1 MLKILESA
9 KRLYA
14 LKQNLQMP
22 SYRRFLFD
30 DLLLSTSKIVGIYGS
45 RGVGKTTILLQLL
58 DASKVKQSQKLY
70 ISCDHPIFKTVS
82 LFDFVD
88 EFSKRGGELLVIDE
102 IHEAQDFQEQ
112 LKSIYDFL
120 DIKIYFSGSSAIEI
134 TNADFARR
142 YSMYNLP
149 VLSFKE
155 YLELTQNILLDAYPL
170 EEIFLNHEDI
180 THNIMSKL
188 NDKKILK
195 YYNEFLHV
203 GVYPFYFEDT
213 LKYTDRI
220 NETINTILHTDLGKI
235 FNIQPDKIDTL
246 KKLLLTICV
255 SKPLEISIE
264 KLASTVGITKVTLY
278 KYIEYLSRAE
288 LISHISHEAK
298 RFKSIRKSDKLYLAN
313 TNLFQALCLSSDIG
327 TMRET
332 YFASMMRNN
341 HTLNYADKGDFL
353 VDEKFTVE
361 IGGKNK
367 GFEQIKDIPNSFV
380 VADDIEIGFANK
392 IPLWLFGFLY

>member
-58 DASKVKQSQKLY
+58 DVSKVKQSQKLY

-88 EFSKRGGELLVIDE
+88 EFSKKGGELLVIDE
-102 IHEAQDFQEQ
+102 IHEAQDFQDQ

-213 LKYTDRI
+213 LKAND
-220 NETINTILHTDLGKI
+220 
-235 FNIQPDKIDTL
+235 
-246 KKLLLTICV
+246 C
-255 SKPLEISIE
+255 
-264 KLASTVGITKVTLY
+264 IT
-278 KYIEYLSRAE
+278 
-288 LISHISHEAK
+288 
-298 RFKSIRKSDKLYLAN
+298 
-313 TNLFQALCLSSDIG
+313 
-327 TMRET
+327 
-332 YFASMMRNN
+332 
-341 HTLNYADKGDFL
+341 
-353 VDEKFTVE
+353 
-361 IGGKNK
+361 
-367 GFEQIKDIPNSFV
+367 
-380 VADDIEIGFANK
+380 
-392 IPLWLFGFLY
+392 